1 MTRPDDD
8 RLFARRLG
16 VLVLLEAV
24 VLLAGLGRAT
34 LWQIDE
40 GRISECA
47 REMAASGDWV
57 TPRIAGA
64 PFGAYPPLPYWLM
77 AGSGLL
83 LGFNEF
89 AMRLPSALAG
99 LGSVWI
105 TGLLVRRLA
114 GVRAGLLAALI
125 LGTLP
130 GFLQEVVTCRGGA
143 LATFFAVLSFERFIA
158 WTAGASRAW
167 ILMYAAAGLG
177 LLAKG
182 PVAIAVLGIGGLAW
196 FVSTGRWNLLPRM
209 RWHLGLPLVAMI
221 VLPWYLL
228 VWRANGPDFLREN
241 LLLENVSAFVTGY
254 QQRRPWYFYLY
265 TLPPVALP
273 WILALL
279 LARPFRGA
287 PGQALALLWTA
298 GLFLFLTASSAKRQS
313 YLLFL
318 FPALASAAGIAL
330 AAAWEERPEVLRRGI
345 AALGALGVAA
355 GAVLAALPVSAW
367 TGKNLRLLADLLP
380 GIGLV
385 AAAGLGLLA
394 VAAWRGG
401 PALAVGG
408 LAGALAAAFLVG
420 QVFIL
425 PRLDAEGR
433 EGVAFCRR
441 VTGRVPAGE
450 PLAILGT
457 GGAEGAVHFYVGR
470 SLPCRG
476 AAKGYFIA
484 PEDLLAS
491 AGPRAEVLDSMADTR
506 GRRKLL
512 VRILE

>member
-1 MTRPDDD
+1 MNQPDDD
-8 RLFARRLG
+8 RRFVRRLV
-16 VLVLLEAV
+16 VLALLEAV
-24 VLLAGLGRAT
+24 LLLSGLGRAT

-47 REMAASGDWV
+47 RGMAASGDWV
-57 TPRIAGA
+57 TPRIAGV
-64 PFGAYPPLPYWLM
+64 PFGAYPPLSYWLM
-77 AGSGLL
+77 AGTGLL
-83 LGFNEF
+83 LGFDEF

-99 LGSVWI
+99 VGLVGI
-105 TGLLVRRLA
+105 TGLLGRRLA
-114 GVRAGLLAALI
+114 GERAGLLAALV

-130 GFLQEVVTCRGGA
+130 GFLQEASTCRGGA
-143 LATFFAVLSFERFIA
+143 LATFFAVLAFERFLA

-167 ILMYAAAGLG
+167 ILMYSAAALG

-182 PVAIAVLGIGGLAW
+182 PVAIAVLGIAGLAW
-196 FVSTGRWNLLPRM
+196 FSTTGRWNLLPRM
-209 RWHLGLPLVAMI
+209 KWHLGLPLVALI
-221 VLPWYLL
+221 VLPWYVL
-228 VWRANGPDFLREN
+228 VWRANGLDFLREN

-254 QQRRPWYFYLY
+254 QQKRPWYFYLY

-273 WILALL
+273 WLLALP
-279 LARPFRGA
+279 LARLRRGV
-287 PGQALALLWTA
+287 PGQAFALLWAA
-298 GLFLFLTASSAKRQS
+298 GLFLFLTVSSAKRQS

-330 AAAWEERPEVLRRGI
+330 AAAWEERPEVLRRGV

-355 GAVLAALPVSAW
+355 GAILAAVPVSAW
-367 TGKNLRLLADLLP
+367 TGKNVRLMADLLP
-380 GIGLV
+380 GIGL
-385 AAAGLGLLA
+385 ASAAGLGLLA

-408 LAGALAAAFLVG
+408 LASAIAAAFLTG
-420 QVFIL
+420 QLLVL

-433 EGVAFCRR
+433 EAVAFCRR
-441 VTGRVPAGE
+441 VSGRVPAGE

-470 SLPCRG
+470 SLSCRG
-476 AAKGYFIA
+476 PGKGYFIA
-484 PEDLLAS
+484 PEDLLAPVS
-491 AGPRAEVLDSMADTR
+491 DRAEVLDSMADTR